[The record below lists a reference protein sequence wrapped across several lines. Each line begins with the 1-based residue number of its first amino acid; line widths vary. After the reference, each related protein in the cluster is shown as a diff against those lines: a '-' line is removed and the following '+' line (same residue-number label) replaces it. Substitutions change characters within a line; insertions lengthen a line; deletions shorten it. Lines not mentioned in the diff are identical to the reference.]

1 MEKDFL
7 RWHGKKRWL
16 HKEKVRP
23 FFREREIWFC
33 YLGANVGFEEDG
45 SGDEFLRP
53 AIILRRFSEMMFFA
67 IPLTRTARSGKD
79 YFNFT
84 TRRGE
89 STALLAQ
96 AHSLDTKRL
105 RYKIS
110 EISKED
116 FDTLLERF
124 LNLFKNLPP
133 LGLC

>member
-53 AIILRRFSEMMFFA
+53 VVILKRFNRVTFFG
-67 IPLTRTARSGKD
+67 IPLTRTIRMGEY
-79 YFNFT
+79 YFSCIVRNET
-84 TRRGE
+84 N
-89 STALLAQ
+89 TALSIARTF
-96 AHSLDTKRL
+96 S
-105 RYKIS
+105 
-110 EISKED
+110 
-116 FDTLLERF
+116 
-124 LNLFKNLPP
+124 
-133 LGLC
+133 